1 MGFIENLVSAADE
14 FGDLFLREF
23 GLGMKPKIIN
33 ELAEIVF
40 GADKI
45 ADAAGIAVVAA
56 VFRQGAAAL
65 HGEDAS
71 DEAAAL
77 EGLADVELYL
87 LLSPAVAA
95 RAQALKLVV
104 DTALTTTT
112 ATHTTATL

>member
-1 MGFIENLVSAADE
+1 MHTTLVARGAQ
-14 FGDLFLREF
+14 GAG
-23 GLGMKPKIIN
+23 GLPMVHVN
-33 ELAEIVF
+33 
-40 GADKI
+40 
-45 ADAAGIAVVAA
+45 
-56 VFRQGAAAL
+56 AAAL
-65 HGEDAS
+65 HGEHAS

-112 ATHTTATL
+112 ATPTTATL

>member
-1 MGFIENLVSAADE
+1 MGFIDDLVSAADE
-14 FGDLFLREF
+14 FGDLFLREV
-23 GLGMKPKIIN
+23 GLGMKPTIIN
-33 ELAEIVF
+33 GLAEIVS

-56 VFRQGAAAL
+56 EFRQGAAAL

-77 EGLADVELYL
+77 EGLAVVELYL

-112 ATHTTATL
+112 ATPTTATL